1 MKATGVSRCID
12 ELGRIVIPKS
22 MRSKL
27 GINSGDP
34 LEFRLEDGTL
44 LIGKNALSDTM
55 GDLIIDAISAAT
67 VAILGLLT
75 NIKHKKKSTAQ
86 NEEK

>member
-22 MRSKL
+22 MRNKL

-34 LEFRLEDGTL
+34 LEFRLEDGSIVITPDK
-44 LIGKNALSDTM
+44 GRCAFCLSDERLTSFR
-55 GDLIIDAISAAT
+55 GKSVCEGCINELKSAD
-67 VAILGLLT
+67 
-75 NIKHKKKSTAQ
+75 
-86 NEEK
+86 

>member
-22 MRSKL
+22 MRNKL

-34 LEFRLEDGTL
+34 LEFRIEDGSIVITPDK
-44 LIGKNALSDTM
+44 GRCSFCLSDE
-55 GDLIIDAISAAT
+55 
-67 VAILGLLT
+67 GLESF
-75 NIKHKKKSTAQ
+75 KGKSVCRACL
-86 NEEK
+86 NELKSVE

>member
-34 LEFRLEDGTL
+34 LEFKLEDGSIVITPDK
-44 LIGKNALSDTM
+44 GRCSFCLSDEN
-55 GDLIIDAISAAT
+55 
-67 VAILGLLT
+67 LT
-75 NIKHKKKSTAQ
+75 TFKGKAVCASCITELTGK
-86 NEEK
+86 E

>member
-22 MRSKL
+22 MRNKL

-34 LEFRLEDGTL
+34 LEFRLEDGSIVITPDK
-44 LIGKNALSDTM
+44 GRCSFCLSDEN
-55 GDLIIDAISAAT
+55 
-67 VAILGLLT
+67 LT
-75 NIKHKKKSTAQ
+75 SFRGKSVCTACI
-86 NEEK
+86 NELKGGE